1 MRWFILTKQEYVH
14 IRNLAWDLLI
24 DAKISEL
31 PVDISRIAGLYNI
44 EYNHDADFYD
54 KALEVSKEILSVF
67 WYKTEPEYVE
77 ALTVRLLVPAIV
89 LKQIDVKSAGDISEK
104 TGLPIDIAQIRF
116 ERYKVLVERN
126 KFGLSKNGN
135 AGIESV
141 YAI

>member
-1 MRWFILTKQEYVH
+1 MTKQEYVH

-77 ALTVRLLVPAIV
+77 ALTVRLLAPSIV

-104 TGLPIDIAQIRF
+104 TGIPIDIAQIRF

-126 KFGLSKNGN
+126 KFGLSKMEMRVSNQFMRYDSN
-135 AGIESV
+135 R
-141 YAI
+141 

>member
-1 MRWFILTKQEYVH
+1 MTRQEYVH

-54 KALEVSKEILSVF
+54 KALEVSKEILSIF
-67 WYKTEPEYVE
+67 GYKTEPEYVE
-77 ALTVRLLVPAIV
+77 ALTVRLLAPSIV
-89 LKQIDVKSAGDISEK
+89 LNQIDVKSAGDISEK
-104 TGLPIDIAQIRF
+104 TGLPIDIAQSRF

-126 KFGLSKNGN
+126 KFGLSKMEMRVLNQFMRYDSN
-135 AGIESV
+135 R
-141 YAI
+141 

>member
-1 MRWFILTKQEYVH
+1 MTKQEYVH

-31 PVDISRIAGLYNI
+31 PVDISRIAVLYNI

-67 WYKTEPEYVE
+67 GYKTEPEYVE
-77 ALTVRLLVPAIV
+77 ALTVRLLAPAIV